1 MVLDGSC
8 GLWPSSDDLEP
19 SDMVSIRSCS
29 GDDGV
34 CALCVEE
41 RVFCVMVIT
50 KSWTLIPCACVV
62 MSIDCQCW
70 IFVDGYY
77 MNTSYPVSDI
87 RIVHFQ
93 GKIL

>member
-8 GLWPSSDDLEP
+8 GHRPMIWRP
-19 SDMVSIRSCS
+19 SDMVLIRSLI

-41 RVFCVMVIT
+41 RVFCVMMVIA
-50 KSWTLIPCACVV
+50 KSQTLIPCVV
-62 MSIDCQCW
+62 MSVDCQCW

-77 MNTSYPVSDI
+77 TNTSYPVSDI